1 VEGEQRNVSA
11 ERRTGGD
18 RRRAITVV
26 SVDDEPIIRAM
37 LTQMLTGN
45 GLKLIGEA
53 DNGQDAVDL
62 VLDLRPDVVIMD
74 LGLPGITGVQAT
86 EQISLLAPAS
96 RVLILTGSEQNSV
109 VEAIVAGASGYV
121 LKTAPT
127 EEIVAAVIATANGKA
142 VLSPQIAGKLL
153 ERIREL
159 DIQTTDKTFANA
171 AAIPHGADRQRT
183 GDLHP
188 PGQRRQQPADRRGT
202 RAEHQHRRQP
212 HHQHP
217 RQAPPRE
224 PHPGRR
230 PSSPRRHRLIS
241 DRRP

>member
-1 VEGEQRNVSA
+1 M
-11 ERRTGGD
+11 
-18 RRRAITVV
+18 V

-127 EEIVAAVIATANGKA
+127 EEIVAAVIDTANGKA

-171 AAIPHGADRQRT
+171 AAIRTALTARELEIFTRRASGASNQQIGEGLALST
-183 GDLHP
+183 NTVANHITSILAKLHLENRI
-188 PGQRRQQPADRRGT
+188 QAAVQAV
-202 RAEHQHRRQP
+202 RAGI
-212 HHQHP
+212 
-217 RQAPPRE
+217 A
-224 PHPGRR
+224 
-230 PSSPRRHRLIS
+230 
-241 DRRP
+241 